1 MTYYQKLFNEAT
13 RMCVTNRCF
22 DASFEAFETA
32 RRVYTAGNV
41 QQAVAALNP
50 EQQHGE
56 QVAEQGEEEHGM
68 EN

>member
-1 MTYYQKLFNEAT
+1 
-13 RMCVTNRCF
+13 MCVTNRCF